1 MVSLQVKEG
10 MEVLT
15 TKNKCL
21 FTAKG
26 GSTMPRPKSE
36 MTKSGK
42 TIGVR
47 VTASEHEEWIKI
59 GGAKWLRKLLQE
71 NRDNRLNVPKSKT
84 T

>member
-1 MVSLQVKEG
+1 MVSLQAKEDT
-10 MEVLT
+10 EVLT

-21 FTAKG
+21 FTAKE

-47 VTASEHEEWIKI
+47 VTASEYEEWSKI

-71 NRDNRLNVPKSKT
+71 SRDNRLNVPKSKAA
-84 T
+84 